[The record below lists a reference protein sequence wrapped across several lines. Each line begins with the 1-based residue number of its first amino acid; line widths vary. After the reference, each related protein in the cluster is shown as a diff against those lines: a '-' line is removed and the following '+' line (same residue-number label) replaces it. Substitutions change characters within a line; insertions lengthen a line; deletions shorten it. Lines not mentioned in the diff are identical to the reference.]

1 MKAKLTIDSVEV
13 VKGVIYDDWMVRYS
27 ASGATKS
34 ADPKALK
41 IYGRVEG
48 IGEVVFFTPTVVLV
62 KSFGAHTEFH
72 NVYQENNW
80 FSFNETVR
88 ESNSTDTLPAYV
100 QFRKELR
107 PTVKNGD
114 EVTIS
119 FSVKG
124 RFGNRTGLNRV
135 KLIGPT
141 AVINADGKKSEVDQ
155 CNREVVLS

>member
-1 MKAKLTIDSVEV
+1 MKSQLKIDSVEV

-27 ASGATKS
+27 ASGAPRS

-62 KSFGAHTEFH
+62 KSFCANTEFH

-80 FSFNETVR
+80 FSFNEEVR
-88 ESNSTDTLPAYV
+88 KSNSTDTLPAYV

-107 PTVKNGD
+107 PAVKNGD
-114 EVTIS
+114 EVIIS
-119 FSVKG
+119 FSIKG
-124 RFGNRTGLNRV
+124 RFGSKTGLNRV
-135 KLIGPT
+135 KLL
-141 AVINADGKKSEVDQ
+141 A
-155 CNREVVLS
+155 

>member
-1 MKAKLTIDSVEV
+1 MKAKLKIDSVEV

-41 IYGRVEG
+41 IYGKVDG

-72 NVYQENNW
+72 NVYNENNW
-80 FSFNETVR
+80 FSHTEEVMK
-88 ESNSTDTLPAYV
+88 SNSTDTLPAYV

-107 PTVKNGD
+107 PTVEKGQ

-124 RFGNRTGLNRV
+124 RFGSKTALNRV
-135 KLIGPT
+135 KLL
-141 AVINADGKKSEVDQ
+141 A
-155 CNREVVLS
+155 

>member
-1 MKAKLTIDSVEV
+1 MKAKLKIDSVEV

-41 IYGRVEG
+41 IYGKVDG

-72 NVYQENNW
+72 NVYNENNW
-80 FSFNETVR
+80 FSHTEEVMK
-88 ESNSTDTLPAYV
+88 SNSTDTLPAYV

-107 PTVKNGD
+107 PTVTPGD

-119 FSVKG
+119 FSIKG
-124 RFGNRTGLNRV
+124 KFGSKTGLNRV
-135 KLIGPT
+135 KLL
-141 AVINADGKKSEVDQ
+141 A
-155 CNREVVLS
+155 

>member
-1 MKAKLTIDSVEV
+1 MKAKLKIDSVEV
-13 VKGVIYDDWMVRYS
+13 VKGVIYDNWMIRYS

-41 IYGRVEG
+41 IHGHLDG
-48 IGEVVFFTPTVVLV
+48 IGEVTFFTPTVVLV
-62 KSFGAHTEFH
+62 KSMGVNTEFH
-72 NVYQENNW
+72 HVCNENNW
-80 FSFNETVR
+80 FSFTEEVVK
-88 ESNSTDTLPAYV
+88 SNSTDTLPAYV

-124 RFGNRTGLNRV
+124 KFGNRTRLNRV
-135 KLIGPT
+135 KLI
-141 AVINADGKKSEVDQ
+141 A
-155 CNREVVLS
+155 